1 MLNLPVR
8 CAKSILCR
16 NATSIVCFRM
26 IIIFSPETRFL
37 KTFTTNILSQFRS
50 LQGEWPRSRGGG
62 GGNHYHHIWPVKSCL
77 TDFTQILPL
86 VKCYISTP
94 FGFWIYKRWM
104 IHLSEVWLYTMYQV
118 FKISW
123 NLPIIITGS
132 ILAMGWVKYTRKGG
146 DVKNGLKCE
155 MDDGGVPSM
164 ASKAPTNHLFFPQ
177 AKRVTDYGNKQK
189 SNKCR
194 H

>member
-1 MLNLPVR
+1 MQKCDLNCLFPHDYHLLTRDKVFKNFYDQYFVPV
-8 CAKSILCR
+8 S
-16 NATSIVCFRM
+16 VF
-26 IIIFSPETRFL
+26 TRRV
-37 KTFTTNILSQFRS
+37 TAV
-50 LQGEWPRSRGGG
+50 RGGG

-132 ILAMGWVKYTRKGG
+132 ILVMGWVKYTRKGG

-177 AKRVTDYGNKQK
+177 AKPVTDYGNKQK
-189 SNKCR
+189 SNKCG